1 MSANEPI
8 GTLEVDGRTFQLYTI
23 PSYVTAYFYV
33 RELGSV
39 QHFETLARLKNA
51 IRRAVKAGKIK

>member
-1 MSANEPI
+1 MSEPI
-8 GTLEVDGRTFQLYTI
+8 GTLEVDGRVFQLYTLS
-23 PSYVTAYFYV
+23 SYVTAYFYV

-39 QHFETLARLKNA
+39 QHFETLTRLKNA